1 MVEIR
6 KTYPA
11 VPPSA
16 LATFNF
22 SEVISG
28 TGFQTFYGFNSELT
42 GGLDYHLGESIGFS
56 EATGRSAQAVAGGPT
71 TATIDLDFD
80 TSTFNSPR
88 ILEGVGIVSLGWG
101 LISNSSG
108 GGNAN
113 VVVTI
118 KKNDS
123 TIVSATSATVSF
135 SGGNTKTQIE
145 VMPLTVPLTRFEI
158 GDTLRLTVLVT
169 LNITG
174 GSGTVDLM
182 FGHDPKDRDFAVL
195 TPSSNANETTQ
206 IIFKAPF
213 KITDI

>member
-16 LATFNF
+16 LATFSF

-56 EATGRSAQAVAGGPT
+56 EVTGNNVVTDGSIPDTQ
-71 TATIDLDFD
+71 TIDLDFD

-88 ILEGVGIVSLGWG
+88 ILEGVGVVSLGWG
-101 LISNSSG
+101 LRSNSSG

-123 TIVSATSATVSF
+123 TIVSATSARVNF

-158 GDTLRLTVLVT
+158 GDTLRLTVLAT
-169 LNITG
+169 INITG
-174 GSGTVDLM
+174 GSGTADL
-182 FGHDPKDRDFAVL
+182 FLGHDPKDRDFNIL
-195 TPSSNANETTQ
+195 TPSSDADETTQ